1 MKHVEIYFSHWTTM
15 NKLQC
20 LGPVGV
26 RDQPV
31 SVGCV
36 QGKHFV
42 GFIDEARVFS
52 TVLSMN
58 DIRALKA
65 MRDTNYFW

>member
-1 MKHVEIYFSHWTTM
+1 MSDVT
-15 NKLQC
+15 
-20 LGPVGV
+20 GPIGV

-36 QGKHFV
+36 KEDNFV
-42 GFIDEARVFS
+42 GFIDEARIFS
-52 TVLSMN
+52 SVLSMG